1 MKNGFTLIEL
11 MISVAIIGILAAIAY
26 PSYTDYI
33 AKSARS
39 DGIAA
44 VMRVANLQEQFYLDN
59 RVYAEDMNDL
69 GLGANP
75 FITDQGFYSVDS
87 TGTTSF
93 TIVATALGVQA
104 TRDSDCASLQLTDTG
119 AKTPDN
125 PVECWK

>member
-11 MISVAIIGILAAIAY
+11 MIGVAIIGILAAIAY
-26 PSYTDYI
+26 PSYTDFI

-39 DGIAA
+39 DGLAA

-59 RVYAEDMNDL
+59 RAYAEDMSEL
-69 GLGANP
+69 IPGADP

-93 TIVATALGVQA
+93 TIVATAQGIQA
-104 TRDSDCASLQLTDTG
+104 SRDSACATIQLTDTG
-119 AKTPDN
+119 AKTPL
-125 PVECWK
+125 ECWK